1 MADEQCNEQDDKR
14 KELEVAEIM
23 CGIQQKLV
31 KRRFRGIFGELII
44 IYE

>member
-1 MADEQCNEQDDKR
+1 MDKPDDCEQDDKR

-31 KRRFRGIFGELII
+31 IPNCRKFFRINTVNNP
-44 IYE
+44 

>member
-31 KRRFRGIFGELII
+31 NRDLRVFLEN
-44 IYE
+44 